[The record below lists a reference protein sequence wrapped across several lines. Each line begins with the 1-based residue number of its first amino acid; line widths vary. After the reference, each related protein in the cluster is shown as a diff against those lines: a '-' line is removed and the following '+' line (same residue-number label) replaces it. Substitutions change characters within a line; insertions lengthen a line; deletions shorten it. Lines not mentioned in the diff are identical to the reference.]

1 MPMMGEGEYRYQ
13 REEDCFGQL
22 RRAVSMSES
31 RLQDLSIRV
40 RRLEEPA
47 GSSTPASSRGQQN
60 LSSFRAASPSSSRT
74 ISCGARDMGP
84 SGGSGSG
91 SNSGSPSH
99 VVLRMKRNQVV
110 EIHGPPSG
118 PQSSTSRRKAAIS
131 HSRPEGECPSNV
143 DPKSKGP
150 CPRRGQPQEDGD
162 AVMKPTWK
170 DEGGGNA
177 SRAADRERSI
187 RCDGEKP
194 SVIARK
200 LRERMMEEEEEEEEE
215 EEVAL
220 TEDVEAELTAISRR
234 AERLLGRHFL
244 SWQKVAKAQIFLNR
258 VNKGKE
264 NALQLH
270 VLIHF
275 GWLARLQVSDV
286 HQRRLDISQTFSKIL
301 PRRAG

>member
-1 MPMMGEGEYRYQ
+1 
-13 REEDCFGQL
+13 
-22 RRAVSMSES
+22 
-31 RLQDLSIRV
+31 
-40 RRLEEPA
+40 
-47 GSSTPASSRGQQN
+47 
-60 LSSFRAASPSSSRT
+60 
-74 ISCGARDMGP
+74 
-84 SGGSGSG
+84 
-91 SNSGSPSH
+91 
-99 VVLRMKRNQVV
+99 
-110 EIHGPPSG
+110 
-118 PQSSTSRRKAAIS
+118 
-131 HSRPEGECPSNV
+131 
-143 DPKSKGP
+143 
-150 CPRRGQPQEDGD
+150 
-162 AVMKPTWK
+162 MKPTWM

-200 LRERMMEEEEEEEEE
+200 LREMMEEEEEEEEA
-215 EEVAL
+215 AL
-220 TEDVEAELTAISRR
+220 TENVEAELTAISRR

-301 PRRAG
+301 QRRAG